1 MIGKDATQKNWKSF
15 NATMKKNLDI
25 HFSNSWKLRF
35 IIPKMWLN
43 PVNNLM
49 IFSDQ
54 SLKRSLWTRI
64 IGLKNVSRLQRWK
77 QLQKK
82 VNAFLNNSIES
93 SPSIVR
99 KPFKI
104 IKIQLNLSFQSYDFF
119 MKRDKA

>member
-1 MIGKDATQKNWKSF
+1 
-15 NATMKKNLDI
+15 
-25 HFSNSWKLRF
+25 
-35 IIPKMWLN
+35 
-43 PVNNLM
+43 M

-104 IKIQLNLSFQSYDFF
+104 FKIQLNLSFQSYDFF
-119 MKRDKA
+119 MKRDKAYVR